1 VKLIFKIPLI
11 AMSIPATTSFRLG
24 LTGWPLEHSLSPTL
38 HTAALGAAELDGEY
52 QLYPIPPLPRGATAL
67 EELLAGMRRGEL
79 HGLNVTIPH
88 KQAVLPFLDALT
100 PVAQAAGAANTIFRR
115 DGQITGDNTDV
126 QGFLTDLKSFAGHLF
141 FEDRSRNPHS
151 AAHALILG
159 AGGAARGVI
168 YGLVQAGWNV
178 HCAARRRQKA
188 QELVSAIQT
197 SSGSGD
203 GPDFL
208 ALDILPLDRAAI
220 SDLLPAVSLLV
231 NTTPAGMIPKV
242 DASPWPDGLP
252 FPPLAV
258 VYDLIYNPAE
268 TAFVR
273 AARAAGLAASNGLGM
288 LIEQA
293 ALSFEIWTG
302 QTAPRQAMQH
312 AAQEALKPV

>member
-1 VKLIFKIPLI
+1 
-11 AMSIPATTSFRLG
+11 MSIPLTTSYRLG
-24 LTGWPLEHSLSPTL
+24 LTGWPLEHSLSPTI
-38 HTAALGAAELDGEY
+38 HTAALGASNLDGDY
-52 QLYPIPPLPRGATAL
+52 QLFPVPPLLAGAGAL
-67 EELLAGMRRGEL
+67 EELIDCMRRGEM

-88 KQAVLPFLDALT
+88 KQAVLPFLDGLT
-100 PVAQAAGAANTIFRR
+100 PVAQATGAANTIFRR
-115 DGQITGDNTDV
+115 DGQIIGDNTDV
-126 QGFLTDLKSFAGHLF
+126 QGFLTGLKSFAGHLF
-141 FEDRSRNPHS
+141 LDGRSRNPHS
-151 AAHALILG
+151 APHALILG

-178 HCAARRRQKA
+178 HSAARRLQQA
-188 QELVSAIQT
+188 EELVSAIQT
-197 SSGSGD
+197 SPGSGD
-203 GPDFL
+203 GPNL
-208 ALDILPLDRAAI
+208 LHLDILPLDRAAI

-231 NTTPAGMIPKV
+231 NTTPVGMIPKV

-258 VYDLIYNPAE
+258 VYDLIYNPLE

-273 AARAAGLAASNGLGM
+273 AARAGGLIASNGLGM

-312 AAQEALKPV
+312 AAHEALKPV